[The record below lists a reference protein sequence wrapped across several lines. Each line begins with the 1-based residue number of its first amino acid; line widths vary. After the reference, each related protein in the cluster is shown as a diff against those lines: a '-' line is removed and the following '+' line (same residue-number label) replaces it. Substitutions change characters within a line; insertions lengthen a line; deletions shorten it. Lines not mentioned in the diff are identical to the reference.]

1 MHGGQ
6 ETTLQSMMLPLL
18 HHGMMI
24 LGIPYSEPKLHSTQS
39 GGTPY
44 GATSVSTEH
53 SPLSEDEI
61 ELSQQLG
68 KRLAQTALKMKDH

>member
-1 MHGGQ
+1 
-6 ETTLQSMMLPLL
+6 MMQPLL

-44 GATSVSTEH
+44 GASTVS
-53 SPLSEDEI
+53 SLGGKLSDDEI
-61 ELSQQLG
+61 VLAQKLG
-68 KRLAQTALKMKDH
+68 KRLANAALKMKER